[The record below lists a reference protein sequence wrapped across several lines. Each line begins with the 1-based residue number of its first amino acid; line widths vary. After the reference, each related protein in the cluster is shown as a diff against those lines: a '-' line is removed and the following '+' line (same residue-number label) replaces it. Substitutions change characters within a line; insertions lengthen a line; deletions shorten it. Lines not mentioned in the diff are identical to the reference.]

1 MCGEVMND
9 RFEMLEHADE
19 IAKYL
24 STKTTLTAKQAYG
37 YLMDWINRLEDEYK
51 PKEEGQE

>member
-1 MCGEVMND
+1 MCGELAND

-37 YLMDWINRLEDEYK
+37 YLMDFINRLEDEHK
-51 PKEEGQE
+51 PKEEG